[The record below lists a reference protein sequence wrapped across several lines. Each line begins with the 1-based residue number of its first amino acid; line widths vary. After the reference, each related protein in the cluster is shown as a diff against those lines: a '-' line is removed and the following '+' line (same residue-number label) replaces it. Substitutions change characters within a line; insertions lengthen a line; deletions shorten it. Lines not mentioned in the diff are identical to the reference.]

1 MEILV
6 LILRAQTM
14 PLGNIM
20 KYMKNILGFLPAR
33 TMLVRPTVQKHPFS
47 SSVEIQVNLFDLLKL
62 RRNLCKLPR
71 QRFLDDAGLI
81 L

>member
-6 LILRAQTM
+6 LVLRAQTM

-20 KYMKNILGFLPAR
+20 KYMNNIPSFLPTR
-33 TMLVRPTVQKHPFS
+33 TTLVRPTVQKHPFS

-71 QRFLDDAGLI
+71 HRFLPYARLI